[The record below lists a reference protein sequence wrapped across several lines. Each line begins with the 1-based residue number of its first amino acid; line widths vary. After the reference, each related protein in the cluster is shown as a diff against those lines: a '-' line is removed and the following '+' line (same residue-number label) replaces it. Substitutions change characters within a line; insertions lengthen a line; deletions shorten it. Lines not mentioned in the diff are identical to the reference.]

1 MFVFFRD
8 KLVISHAKRDFINI
22 TIMKQFLSFSSILRI
37 MVVMLSC
44 PMTLVLVHFWLKTN
58 NKFITPFV
66 K

>member
-8 KLVISHAKRDFINI
+8 KLVISHAKRDFIKI
-22 TIMKQFLSFSSILRI
+22 TIMKQFLSFSS
-37 MVVMLSC
+37 VMLSC